1 MYLFMFCFLV
11 EQLVLFIRWK
21 IKIKMAVLYMF
32 KENAL
37 DSIYAFIFL
46 QYRRPRTAME
56 MANYFVLRNNFDQPS
71 RKMFLKEVYKI
82 KVVEYCIM
90 YIILGFYI
98 ACLSFAVI
106 LGIKDGDSFCTVV
119 GIIFDLFMLSV
130 SIAVIK
136 HRGIKKMKLE
146 LQKYLK
152 KPF

>member
-56 MANYFVLRNNFDQPS
+56 MANYFVLRNNFDQHS

-82 KVVEYCIM
+82 KVVEYCFM
-90 YIILGFYI
+90 YIMLGFYI
-98 ACLSFAVI
+98 AILSLGVI
-106 LGIKDGDSFCTVV
+106 WGIKNDDSFCIFG
-119 GIIFDLFMLSV
+119 GIALELFILS
-130 SIAVIK
+130 ILIPDIK
-136 HRGIKKMKLE
+136 QRKIKKMKE
-146 LQKYLK
+146 ELK
-152 KPF
+152 KYSYKPF